1 MGVLNLRAFN
11 DRALMVAG
19 WLIALIGFSL
29 PISTAMDNV
38 LLALMLIAFAL
49 SGCFWEKLQSVLR
62 NPAVVALAG
71 LFVLLCL
78 GTLYGNAPSTDR
90 LKYLVKYSDLLLV
103 VVMVPLF
110 GDERARRRALTAF
123 AAAMILT
130 LLLSLALSANLLPPA
145 KWLRGTAENATVFKF
160 QITQNLLMAFA
171 AYFFASVA
179 AAESVKWR
187 RLAWYG
193 LALLAFV
200 DVLFL
205 VRGRTGQ
212 VALLVLTIYFFAR
225 HLRWR
230 GLVIGILATLLAVL
244 AAWYFSSLFR
254 DRLALTTAEYER
266 SKVEAAADES
276 SSVGLRLEWYRNTLR
291 LIAQRP
297 VFGAGTGGFPH
308 AYAGFVTD
316 PQAVKP
322 AHPHNQFLLTA
333 TETGVIGLGALLAV
347 FVWLGKSTSRIAD
360 PLRRELARGL
370 LMTFVIGCLFNS
382 LLIDHTE
389 GLFFVWMTALAFG
402 GVDRRPGRP
411 QLNPGPGTLLQGT
424 D

>member
-1 MGVLNLRAFN
+1 MSVLNLRAFN
-11 DRALMVAG
+11 DRARMAAG
-19 WLIALIGFSL
+19 WLLALIGFSL

-49 SGCFWEKLQSVLR
+49 SGRFREKLQSLSR
-62 NPAVVALAG
+62 NPAVITLAG
-71 LFVLLCL
+71 FFALLCL
-78 GTLYGNAPSTDR
+78 GTLYGNAPSADR
-90 LKYLVKYSDLLLV
+90 LKYLAKYSELLLV
-103 VVMVPLF
+103 VLMVPLF
-110 GDERARRRALTAF
+110 GDERVRRRALTAF

-130 LLLSLALSANLLPPA
+130 LLLSLLLSADLLPAA
-145 KWLRGTAENATVFKF
+145 KWLRGTAENATVFKL

-212 VALLVLTIYFFAR
+212 VALLVLTIYFFVR
-225 HLRWR
+225 HLSWR
-230 GLVIGILATLLAVL
+230 GLVIGVLATSLAVL
-244 AAWYFSSLFR
+244 AAWYLSSLFR
-254 DRLALTTAEYER
+254 DRLALTTAEYEW
-266 SKVEAAADES
+266 SKVEVAADET

-297 VFGAGTGGFPH
+297 VFGVGTGGFPH
-308 AYAGFVTD
+308 AYAAFVTD
-316 PQAVKP
+316 PRALKP

-333 TETGVIGLGALLAV
+333 AETGAIGLGALLAV

-370 LMTFVIGCLFNS
+370 LMMFVIGCLFNS

-402 GVDRRPGRP
+402 GVEPRP
-411 QLNPGPGTLLQGT
+411 QRNPGPRTLVQGT